1 MNLKHLF
8 AATVCILSIGT
19 AGSAQ
24 NKPTA
29 ATVLA
34 TVNGTEITVGHV
46 IALTARLPE
55 QYQAIADVDLFKGV
69 LDQLINQT
77 AIGAGANA
85 DSLEMKIMIENETR
99 ALLAGDVLKKIGN
112 AATGDAAIQA
122 AFDAKYGD
130 QPFKTEYKASHI
142 LVASEEE
149 AKGLLESLAGGADF
163 AELAKEKS
171 TGPSGPG
178 GGDLGWFSSE
188 RMVAEFS
195 NAVKELSV
203 EGVSAPIKTQFGW
216 HVIKLF
222 ETREVPSAT
231 LEDVR
236 GEIEEE
242 LRDAALK
249 KSIAKYEADAE
260 IVRNDVTI
268 EPSVI
273 RQTELLD

>member
-1 MNLKHLF
+1 MKLKHLL
-8 AATVCILSIGT
+8 AVTACILSVGT

-24 NKPTA
+24 DKPSA

-55 QYQAIADVDLFKGV
+55 QYQAISDADLFKGV

-77 AIGAGANA
+77 AISSGADVN
-85 DSLEMKIMIENETR
+85 SLAMQTMIENETR
-99 ALLAGDVLKKIGN
+99 ALLAGDTLEKIGD
-112 AATGDAAIQA
+112 AATGDAAVQA
-122 AFDAKYGD
+122 AFDAQYGV
-130 QPFKTEYKASHI
+130 PPLKIEYKASHI
-142 LVASEEE
+142 LVGTEDE
-149 AKGLLESLAGGADF
+149 AKGLQQSLAGGADF

-171 TGPSGPG
+171 TGPSGPK
-178 GGDLGWFSSE
+178 GGDLGWFTPE

-195 NAVKELSV
+195 NAVKEMSV
-203 EGVSAPIKTQFGW
+203 GGVSAPIKTQFGW

-222 ETREVPSAT
+222 ETRKGEPVILA
-231 LEDVR
+231 DAR
-236 GEIEEE
+236 AEIEEK

-249 KSIAKYEADAE
+249 KAIKQFEADAE
-260 IVRNDVTI
+260 IVRSDVAV

-273 RQTELLD
+273 RQMELLD